1 VKYKLAI
8 GRKLLNCELQSRKY
22 LFVMISVI
30 FSLMFVF
37 MVMIAF
43 DLSCSR
49 ADLRLDKHEMNN
61 RLIFYT
67 TTSQDGRSSFQ
78 HTQ

>member
-1 VKYKLAI
+1 
-8 GRKLLNCELQSRKY
+8 
-22 LFVMISVI
+22 MISVI

>member
-1 VKYKLAI
+1 
-8 GRKLLNCELQSRKY
+8 
-22 LFVMISVI
+22 MISVI

-37 MVMIAF
+37 LVMIAF
-43 DLSCSR
+43 DLLSCSR

-61 RLIFYT
+61 RSIFYT